1 MSEELEL
8 VDLGDARLETRQ
20 VSWPPFFADTIYH
33 IGYQYWG

>member
-20 VSWPPFFADTIYH
+20 FYWPPWIADSIYH
-33 IGYQYWG
+33 IGYYDWG